1 MQKNKLLLTSALVG
15 ASMLSAAVVSA
26 EMKVSGYMEYIHV
39 MQSSDLTAGVKPGE
53 QQIAQGVETDIVFSN
68 SLDLG
73 NGMKATVTA
82 NITNEDG
89 GTAASDGTNMGL
101 DAAVMEIDTGK
112 GFSVVLASS
121 GFGPADIGEVVPT
134 VLDIGPDT
142 GITGIADAN
151 NFDLGNTNVVG
162 VKVGGLSLAYTPN
175 YGDGALGGSKTF
187 SGSTVGTQKS
197 AYEVAYAGSFENIG
211 FKAALHKAEPYL
223 STAQGQESISYGV
236 NYKTG
241 PIAVGAQFTE
251 NTAYLATSGTQTKIE
266 QTNVGITYSVNDQ
279 ITVGLVRSEDKTNA
293 SSKTTQTTDSVQ
305 VGYSLGP
312 VGIAVAYT
320 KADNIAYTTGRDGS
334 ATTVKIA
341 TKF

>member
-26 EMKVSGYMEYIHV
+26 EMKVSGYMEYTHV
-39 MQSSDLTAGVKPGE
+39 LQSSDATAGVKPGE
-53 QQIAQGVETDIVFSN
+53 QQIAQGVETDIIFSN

-73 NGMKATVTA
+73 NGMKGTVTA
-82 NITNEDG
+82 NITNEAT
-89 GTAASDGTNMGL
+89 GTYNNGDTAMGL
-101 DAAVMEIDTGK
+101 DAAVLDIDTGK
-112 GFSVVLASS
+112 GFNIVLASS

-142 GITGIADAN
+142 GISSIADAN

-162 VKVGGLSLAYTPN
+162 VKVGGLSIAYTPN
-175 YGDGALGGSKTF
+175 YGGGALGASKSF
-187 SGSTVGTQKS
+187 AGSTVGTQKS
-197 AYEVAYAGSFENIG
+197 AYDVAYSGSFENIG
-211 FKAALHKAEPYL
+211 FKAGIHKAEAYL
-223 STAQGQESISYGV
+223 AADQGQESISYGV

-251 NTAYLATSGTQTKIE
+251 NTAYKSGSGTQTKIE
-266 QTNVGITYSVNDQ
+266 QTNVGLTYSVNDQ
-279 ITVGLVRSEDKTNA
+279 ITLGVVRSEDKTNTA
-293 SSKTTQTTDSVQ
+293 SSSTQTTNSVQ
-305 VGYSLGP
+305 VGYALGP

-320 KADNIAYTTGRDGS
+320 KADNIAYSTGRDGS